1 MLGYWYLN
9 FRKLHKEK
17 QLNGTR
23 ERDRKDFKR
32 INRHITITPI
42 RLIGSNGDQIGI
54 VPTYDALRRA
64 EEQGM
69 DLVEI
74 VPSSRPPVCQIMDYG
89 KFKYEQ
95 SLKEK
100 EQQKKNKQLEMKEV
114 RMRPVTSDHDLE
126 VKINMA
132 RKFLEDGRAV
142 QLTVV
147 FKRRELMFRDQGI
160 AILKKMIE
168 SLKESGTAEKS
179 PNFTGKF
186 LMVRL
191 KSTNQP

>member
-1 MLGYWYLN
+1 M
-9 FRKLHKEK
+9 
-17 QLNGTR
+17 NGT
-23 ERDRKDFKR
+23 RDRKDFKR
-32 INRHITITPI
+32 INRGITITPI
-42 RLIGSNGDQIGI
+42 RLIGADGGQIGI
-54 VPTYDALRRA
+54 VPTYDAIRRA
-64 EEQGM
+64 EEQGL

-74 VPSSRPPVCQIMDYG
+74 VPTSRPPVCQIMDYG

-100 EQQKKNKQLEMKEV
+100 EQHKKNKQLEMKEV
-114 RMRPVTSDHDLE
+114 RLRPVTSDHDLD

-132 RKFLEDGRAV
+132 RRFLEDGRAV

-160 AILKKMIE
+160 SILKKMVE
-168 SLKESGTAEKS
+168 SLKELGTAEKS

-191 KSTNQP
+191 KPVNQS

>member
-1 MLGYWYLN
+1 MLGYTCLN
-9 FRKLHKEK
+9 FWKPHKERK
-17 QLNGTR
+17 LNGTR
-23 ERDRKDFKR
+23 NDNKRDFTR
-32 INRHITITPI
+32 INRQITITPI
-42 RLIGSNGDQIGI
+42 RVIGSDGSQIGI
-54 VPTYDALRRA
+54 IPTYEALKRA

-74 VPSSRPPVCQIMDYG
+74 VATTRPPVCQIMDYG
-89 KFKYEQ
+89 KFKYER

-126 VKINMA
+126 VKIDMA
-132 RKFLEDGRAV
+132 RRFLEDGRAV

-147 FKRRELMFRDQGI
+147 FKRRELMFKDQGMS
-160 AILKKMIE
+160 ILNKMVE
-168 SLKESGTAEKS
+168 SLKTHGTAEKS

-191 KSTNQP
+191 KANQS